1 MAIRKGLA
9 VLVGGLATAQIGCQT
24 WWAWWYLPRVDLVY
38 FQRPYG
44 PWSSFRMTIGFLAYS
59 IFMGPL
65 SEDMRTLP

>member
-1 MAIRKGLA
+1 VAIRNGG
-9 VLVGGLATAQIGCQT
+9 VGVGGRATAQLECQT
-24 WWAWWYLPRVDLVY
+24 RWAWYHMPFWFY